1 MVFRPYPQVIQ
12 RFFNTNWFGPPPRV
26 TGGSAC
32 PRIDHPASGPPR
44 RTGRA
49 IRTRFRFGS
58 AISGLTSR
66 ARGDSQA
73 HYAKGMR
80 SPHRGSRSPGAHDF
94 RVCFTPLEGV
104 LFTFP
109 SRYSFAIGRQPVFS
123 LVGWAP
129 RIRTGFHVSRPT
141 WDAAGELGAS
151 RMGLSPA
158 AARLSRRSRS
168 RLAPRHA
175 VPLPRRMNPPVWAR
189 PLSLAATCGISVD
202 FLSSGY

>member
-1 MVFRPYPQVIQ
+1 MVFRPHPQLIQ

-26 TGGSAC
+26 TGGSAW

-44 RTGRA
+44 RTRRA
-49 IRTRFRFGS
+49 LRTRFRFGS

-94 RVCFTPLEGV
+94 RVSFTPLEGV

-109 SRYSFAIGRQPVFS
+109 SRYSCAIGRRQYSALWDGPHGFGRGFTCPDLLGIRHENSGLRAWGCHPPRPDFPDGRARAS
-123 LVGWAP
+123 LSFMPSRNPGGQVRRFGLRP
-129 RIRTGFHVSRPT
+129 R
-141 WDAAGELGAS
+141 
-151 RMGLSPA
+151 
-158 AARLSRRSRS
+158 
-168 RLAPRHA
+168 
-175 VPLPRRMNPPVWAR
+175 
-189 PLSLAATCGISVD
+189 SLAATCGISLD